1 MSLLRSGFLL
11 VLAGGST
18 LLTTSCA
25 GNGFRERLLA
35 TLPNDASLEGLAVFS
50 EDGSRVAYVEREN
63 GAQRAVCGAWKS
75 RPFGLVC

>member
-1 MSLLRSGFLL
+1 MPLVRSGLL
-11 VLAGGST
+11 LLLA
-18 LLTTSCA
+18 SCA

-35 TLPNDASLEGLAVFS
+35 TLSEDGSLSGLASFS
-50 EDGSRVAYVEREN
+50 EDGARVAYVEREN